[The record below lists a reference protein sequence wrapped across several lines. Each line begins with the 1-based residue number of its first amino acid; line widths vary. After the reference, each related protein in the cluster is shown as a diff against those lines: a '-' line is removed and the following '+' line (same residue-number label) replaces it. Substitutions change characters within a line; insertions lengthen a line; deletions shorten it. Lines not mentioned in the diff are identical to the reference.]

1 MHKCF
6 HINKANY
13 LYIYTYAQ
21 MLSHKLSKLFVY
33 RNVCHKRFHIN
44 NADYLYIYIRMHK
57 RFHINKANYVYI
69 YIYVC
74 TNAFT

>member
-1 MHKCF
+1 VHKCF

-13 LYIYTYAQ
+13 LYIDTYVQ
-21 MLSHKLSKLFVY
+21 MISHKQIKLFVY

-44 NADYLYIYIRMHK
+44 KADYLYIDTYAQMLSHK
-57 RFHINKANYVYI
+57 QSKLFV

-74 TNAFT
+74 TNGFT

>member
-13 LYIYTYAQ
+13 VYIDVDTCVQ
-21 MLSHKLSKLFVY
+21 TLSHKQSKLFVY
-33 RNVCHKRFHIN
+33 R
-44 NADYLYIYIRMHK
+44 
-57 RFHINKANYVYI
+57 
-69 YIYVC
+69 YVC

>member
-13 LYIYTYAQ
+13 VYIYTCAQ
-21 MLSHKLSKLFVY
+21 MLSHKQSKL
-33 RNVCHKRFHIN
+33 C
-44 NADYLYIYIRMHK
+44 L
-57 RFHINKANYVYI
+57 